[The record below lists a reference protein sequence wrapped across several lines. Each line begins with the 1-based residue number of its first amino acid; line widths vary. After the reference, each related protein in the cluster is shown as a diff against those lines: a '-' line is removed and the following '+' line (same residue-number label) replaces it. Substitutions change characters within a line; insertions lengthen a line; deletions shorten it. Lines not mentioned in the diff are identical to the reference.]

1 MGWVILAIS
10 LIFFIIS
17 GDIDL
22 QERHSVETSAQSQV
36 GQVYASQMLMIA
48 NQINDYRYH
57 TELRD
62 GTVPYHLLSLPFEPD
77 FRIQHQLQ
85 QGRLWVWM
93 PEQPGLV
100 EELRNRSHGSAMIG
114 ILQARQLTW
123 VSGMATGLTAPQGI
137 PDGAVVYLN

>member
-22 QERHSVETSAQSQV
+22 QERHSVETSTQNQV
-36 GQVYASQMLMIA
+36 GQVYASQILMIA
-48 NQINDYRYH
+48 NQVNDYRYH

-62 GTVPYHLLSLPFEPD
+62 GTVSYHLLSLPFEPD
-77 FRIQHQLQ
+77 TRIQHQLQ

-93 PEQPGLV
+93 PEQPGLI
-100 EELRNRSHGSAMIG
+100 EALRHRSRGSAMIG
-114 ILQARQLTW
+114 ILQGGQLTW
-123 VSGMATGLTAPQGI
+123 VSGVATGLTAPQGI
-137 PDGAVVYLN
+137 PNGAVVYLN

>member
-22 QERHSVETSAQSQV
+22 QERHSVETSTQNQV
-36 GQVYASQMLMIA
+36 GQVYASQILMIA
-48 NQINDYRYH
+48 NQVNDYRYH

-62 GTVPYHLLSLPFEPD
+62 GTVSYHLLSLPFEPD
-77 FRIQHQLQ
+77 ARIQHQLQ

-93 PEQPGLV
+93 PEQPGLI
-100 EELRNRSHGSAMIG
+100 EALRHRSRGSAMIG
-114 ILQARQLTW
+114 ILQGGQLTW
-123 VSGMATGLTAPQGI
+123 VSGVATGLTAPQGI
-137 PDGAVVYLN
+137 PNGAVVYLN